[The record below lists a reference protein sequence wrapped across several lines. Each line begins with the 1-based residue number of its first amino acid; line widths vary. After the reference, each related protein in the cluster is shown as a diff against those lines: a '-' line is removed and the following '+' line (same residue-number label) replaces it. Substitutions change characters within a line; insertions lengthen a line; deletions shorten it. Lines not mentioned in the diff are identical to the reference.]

1 METKLINKEG
11 FYVGPEVQW
20 CVQDVEMITSSQNLE
35 VSESDLE
42 RVLIAT
48 FQDNEYLMTEIH
60 EAIKRTIEYM
70 IEEKELNI

>member
-1 METKLINKEG
+1 MSKLIDSEG

-20 CVQDVEMITSSQNLE
+20 SVQDVEMITSSQNLG
-35 VSESDLE
+35 VNESDLE

-60 EAIKRTIEYM
+60 EAIK
-70 IEEKELNI
+70 